1 MNTLELDEQK
11 YRMVVALVAIFIT
24 ILVVGIFSLL
34 LPVTADQ
41 TGQIHVGDVLFDL
54 RPLTL

>member
-34 LPVTADQ
+34 LPVTAD
-41 TGQIHVGDVLFDL
+41 
-54 RPLTL
+54 